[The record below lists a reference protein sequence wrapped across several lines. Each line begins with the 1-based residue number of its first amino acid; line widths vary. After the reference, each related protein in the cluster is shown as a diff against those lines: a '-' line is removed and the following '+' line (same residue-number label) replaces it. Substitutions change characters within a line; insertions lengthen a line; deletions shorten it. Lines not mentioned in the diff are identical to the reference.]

1 MKRVILYIL
10 ILTALLF
17 APLERVEIA
26 NLEPVQGVWM
36 YVEDEKIVL
45 ETDTED
51 KGVGA
56 TAEEALMNM
65 KQKSAGIIYL
75 DTAQYL
81 LVTNA
86 EHQIPVLQQYLK
98 GTVQL
103 CSWSGE
109 GDLTEAVMY
118 ADAHNIG
125 WKLQDWT
132 PNVKLPNLPV

>member
-1 MKRVILYIL
+1 MILA
-10 ILTALLF
+10 ALLF

-51 KGVGA
+51 KGVGT

-81 LVTNA
+81 LVKNA
-86 EHQIPVLQQYLK
+86 EHQISTLEGYLK
-98 GTVQL
+98 DSVRVCCWDGD
-103 CSWSGE
+103 GE
-109 GDLTEAVMY
+109 LAEAVAY
-118 ADAHNIG
+118 ADAHKMGI
-125 WKLQDWT
+125 KLQDWEE
-132 PNVKLPNLPV
+132 NVKLPNLPDGK